1 MKQTLQLDEA
11 KHRRLRR
18 ISRCLLAAFFIVG
31 GALHFMFP
39 AMYIA
44 IMPPWLPW
52 HRELVLISGIF
63 EMAGGLG
70 VLPAAT
76 RRFAGIGLIALSIA
90 VWPANLQML
99 LDANTAQKSLWWQ
112 ALLLLRLPLQLALI
126 YWIWRAT
133 RNPAAD

>member
-1 MKQTLQLDEA
+1 MG
-11 KHRRLRR
+11 RVSRL
-18 ISRCLLAAFFIVG
+18 LLAIFFIVG
-31 GALHFMFP
+31 GALHFVFP
-39 AMYIA
+39 AMYMA

-52 HRELVLISGIF
+52 HRGLVLVSGAF

-70 VLPAAT
+70 VLPVAT

-99 LDANTAQKSLWWQ
+99 LDANAAQKALWWQ

-133 RNPAAD
+133 QKPAGN